1 MKLSSDFA
9 ASSALAI
16 LSTALFFGLSG
27 AAKSQINPGS
37 VTPLPGITVDAPKHV
52 VKPQGQKHE
61 TSASASRRASS
72 SASSGSQAVGTPA
85 AAPDSVMGKIAKLE
99 RSASSCNGGC
109 ETSVRTGNAPWV
121 GCSLSS
127 GENSTGAFS
136 LTCRDTL
143 TYRTYAEC
151 TSTKIFL
158 GWIPREARW
167 HCSSLLAAGKLAGE
181 KQLVAETARH

>member
-1 MKLSSDFA
+1 MKLSSRFVAPTAVAFLSTVLLCGPA
-9 ASSALAI
+9 ASQTATGSSA
-16 LSTALFFGLSG
+16 
-27 AAKSQINPGS
+27 
-37 VTPLPGITVDAPKHV
+37 PLPSVTVDAPKQAARPNRPKEVEGSRVAAHR
-52 VKPQGQKHE
+52 
-61 TSASASRRASS
+61 TSLAGHTSS
-72 SASSGSQAVGTPA
+72 SGARTPSP
-85 AAPDSVMGKIAKLE
+85 APDTVLGRIAKLE
-99 RSASSCNGGC
+99 RSSSSCNGGC
-109 ETSVRTGNAPWV
+109 ETSVRQGNAPWV

-136 LTCRDTL
+136 ATCRDTL

-181 KQLVAETARH
+181 KPQQVAESARH